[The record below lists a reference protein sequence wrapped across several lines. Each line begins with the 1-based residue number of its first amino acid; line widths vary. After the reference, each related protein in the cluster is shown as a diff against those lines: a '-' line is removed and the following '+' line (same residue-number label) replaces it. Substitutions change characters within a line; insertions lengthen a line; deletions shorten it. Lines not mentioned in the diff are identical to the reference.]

1 MSFVSHYVE
10 HYADKTWNNINWM
23 FNAMDVSQWAIF
35 SLVMVTLGFIA
46 IKFR

>member
-1 MSFVSHYVE
+1 MVTFFSNYF
-10 HYADKTWNNINWM
+10 DKACHNVNWM
-23 FNAMDVSQWAIF
+23 FNAMDITQWSIV

>member
-1 MSFVSHYVE
+1 MVTFISYYF
-10 HYADKTWNNINWM
+10 DKAAHNVNWM
-23 FNAMDVSQWAIF
+23 FNAMDITQWAIA